1 MVSVEYVSTGQS
13 NPLVKIILQFQCM
26 RPLPPIQ
33 PFCICK
39 LLKKFYEN
47 HLKDYGYGNDPFNYV
62 LFLELSCIEI
72 IEDLTKDESI
82 EDQIVIHLLSHIED

>member
-1 MVSVEYVSTGQS
+1 M
-13 NPLVKIILQFQCM
+13 
-26 RPLPPIQ
+26 
-33 PFCICK
+33 
-39 LLKKFYEN
+39 
-47 HLKDYGYGNDPFNYV
+47 KDYGYGNDPFNYV